1 MYRLLFLG
9 FFVVL
14 LCSCR
19 TPKQTKSEIDVSA
32 TVSATESYLSSLPE
46 IHDSIIPAIDKALAQ
61 HKNDTATLRFLTRY
75 LYDKYLMSEMQG
87 SENIVIHIADNYYL
101 NEKIVENMKFLK
113 EVVDYAKKFRNT
125 MIGKQAQNLKMESI
139 NGTHEALYDIDSP
152 YTLVY
157 FFDPT
162 CSHCKKET
170 PKIYKIFRKYSDK
183 GLAGFCVYSQ
193 SDKEEWINYVAKN
206 NLTDW
211 LNVWDPANENNF
223 RIAYSIYSVP
233 QTYLLDKD
241 KKIIGRRLNDETL
254 EKLLKNLLACVMSK
268 NSMTE

>member
-1 MYRLLFLG
+1 MLRLLFFSL
-9 FFVVL
+9 FVVL
-14 LCSCR
+14 FCSCR
-19 TPKQTKSEIDVSA
+19 TSKQTKSQPDVTITASYA
-32 TVSATESYLSSLPE
+32 DSYLSSLPQ
-46 IHDSIIPAIDKALAQ
+46 IHDSIIPAIDRTLAA
-61 HKNDTATLRFLTRY
+61 HKNDTATLRFLARY
-75 LYDKYLMSEMQG
+75 LYDKYLISEMQG
-87 SENIVIHIADNYYL
+87 AENITVHLADNYYL
-101 NEKIVENMKFLK
+101 NNRIVENAKFRK
-113 EVVDYAKKFRNT
+113 EVADFAKKFRNT
-125 MIGKQAQNLKMESI
+125 LIGKQAQNLKMESI

-170 PKIYKIFRKYSDK
+170 PKIYKIFRKYSNR

-193 SDKEEWINYVAKN
+193 SDREEWIDYVAKN

-211 LNVWDPANENNF
+211 MNVWDPTNENNF

-241 KKIIGRRLNDETL
+241 KKIVGRRLNDETL
-254 EKLLKNLLACVMSK
+254 ENLLKNLL
-268 NSMTE
+268 N